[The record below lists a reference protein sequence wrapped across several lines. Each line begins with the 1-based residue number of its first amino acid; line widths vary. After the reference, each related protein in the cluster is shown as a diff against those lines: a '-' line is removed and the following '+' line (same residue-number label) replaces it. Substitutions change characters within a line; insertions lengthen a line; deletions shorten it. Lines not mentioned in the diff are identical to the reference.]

1 MSVSEYSKER
11 LSGPIW
17 VFSIVFYDS
26 IFGSN
31 FLLLFMEKNHNISPP
46 IWLNNMDL
54 LANEGELIGPWV
66 LYGI

>member
-17 VFSIVFYDS
+17 
-26 IFGSN
+26 
-31 FLLLFMEKNHNISPP
+31 
-46 IWLNNMDL
+46 LNNMDL
-54 LANEGELIGPWV
+54 LASEGELIGPWV

>member
-31 FLLLFMEKNHNISPP
+31 FLRLFMEKNHNISSP